1 MKRRDFAIGIG
12 ASAVAAGWLRAQ
24 TATNAAGGVAPSPA
38 DPDKAWTA
46 AQSLPS
52 LGATDAFLIQQ
63 HGKITFE
70 RYGADHGPDTPHI
83 SWSMAKSF
91 THALVGLAV
100 KAGKVDIDT
109 PLTLAP
115 RPDPKLNLRA
125 LLTLTDGLDWH
136 EANYG
141 LIDSDATK
149 MLYGEGRFDGAAF
162 TIAKAQAV
170 PPGTR
175 WNYSTGAFQL
185 AAAELAHR
193 LFPEAKTP
201 ETKRAAMR
209 DWMNAALFQPL
220 GMSTAQ
226 PEFDAAGTFIG
237 GSLVYA
243 SARDFAKFGELY
255 RQDGVWSGQRLLPQ
269 GWVDFARTRT
279 RSPNYG
285 AGFWL
290 ESDRKDPAGRWSLMA
305 GKGPADAFSAQGHAG
320 QVIVVIPS
328 KAAVVVRLGLMPDGQ
343 EHWLALG
350 RWLAPIL
357 NALPDSKA

>member
-24 TATNAAGGVAPSPA
+24 TAANAAGGASPS
-38 DPDKAWTA
+38 DPDNAWTA
-46 AQSLPS
+46 AQNLPA
-52 LGATDAFLIQQ
+52 LGTTDAFLIQQ

-70 RYGADHGPDTPHI
+70 RYGADHGPQTPHI
-83 SWSMAKSF
+83 SWSMAKSI
-91 THALVGLAV
+91 THALAGLAV

-185 AAAELAHR
+185 AAAEIAHR

-226 PEFDAAGTFIG
+226 AEFDAAGTFIG

-255 RQDGVWSGQRLLPQ
+255 RLDGVWNGQRLLPQ
-269 GWVDFARTRT
+269 GWVDFARTPT

-290 ESDRKDPAGRWSLMA
+290 ESAQKDPAGRWSLMA